1 MNTED
6 FNDWQ
11 DEDDESEEDF
21 VPEAY
26 DDEDDDSDDSDDN
39 DGDGDIDNDNDNDN
53 DDDDLPTFLQGDL
66 IMDRAKGLCY
76 ENDGNFSLVSQNS
89 TFSIGT
95 PLLDSP
101 VVFAGWIK
109 DPGVWMEFE
118 VYFSKQL
125 LSTCTDPLE
134 MKLLE
139 AQEKKLPVASIDDNK
154 ESSFAKKSGN
164 DTIYGKWME
173 GRKTPTKG
181 NLKAPPAY
189 SLIDK
194 GDNAKETTGCGK
206 SNAEKS
212 VRDDSVFVV
221 SGTQIDNNKKDSR
234 KIEFRGLYRPS
245 STSIKRLHLICS
257 IQANDGAA
265 SSAAMTSGAVAA
277 TSVAAA
283 ASKKRNR
290 SDVDDDDYIGATS
303 GVAYQELFALH
314 DDSRLSTEDLRRKY
328 YGSGDRK
335 AEDTNT
341 KKHASKGT
349 CNTSSNKKY
358 DEDDDG
364 DDAYGF

>member
-1 MNTED
+1 MNAED

-26 DDEDDDSDDSDDN
+26 DEEDDDSDDDSDDSDGDDDDDN
-39 DGDGDIDNDNDNDN
+39 DG
-53 DDDDLPTFLQGDL
+53 DDLPTFLQGDL

-76 ENDGNFSLVSQNS
+76 QNDGNFSLVSQDS
-89 TFSIGT
+89 TFTIGT

-101 VVFAGWIK
+101 IVFAGWIK
-109 DPGVWMEFE
+109 DPSVWMEFE

-125 LSTCTDPLE
+125 MSTCTDPLE

-139 AQEKKLPVASIDDNK
+139 AQEKELPVAGIDDNK
-154 ESSFAKKSGN
+154 ESLFAKKSGN
-164 DTIYGKWME
+164 DTIDDKWME
-173 GRKTPTKG
+173 GKKTPAKG

-189 SLIDK
+189 SLVDN
-194 GDNAKETTGCGK
+194 GDNVKETIVCGK
-206 SNAEKS
+206 TNAEKS

-221 SGTQIDNNKKDSR
+221 SGTQIDNNKKDFR

-245 STSIKRLHLICS
+245 SASIKRLHLICS
-257 IQANDGAA
+257 IQAKDGEA

-290 SDVDDDDYIGATS
+290 SDVDDDDSIGATG

-328 YGSGDRK
+328 YGSGDRNE
-335 AEDTNT
+335 EDTTT
-341 KKHASKGT
+341 KKRASKGT